1 MSFAER
7 GAQLAALAL
16 ALGSVAAIGKLADP
30 RAVDAPAVAAS
41 ALPAAAPSASSASSA
56 PGRAAGVAV
65 RLVDRLK
72 SAQVEL
78 PELGRTDEQL
88 QYWRRMRSP
97 YFGPGGDLSAA
108 VQQVALVREG
118 SKRQAAPGGWVLD
131 PKVWNMSEG
140 SYDQR
145 ESILAPPPGKLRFP
159 ALAVPPGAVFETAP
173 AIAGPG
179 MGGAEF
185 EVAVRGPDGVRVVLG
200 TRFVEGGY
208 TGAFSDWE
216 LSLEP
221 WAGKSIELE
230 LTTRSKVRGVVPPA
244 AFWGTPRVLAPGAS
258 DLPFNVLFIVVDAL
272 RGDALSSAHDDD
284 TDRAIAAAKLPP
296 LDARLPNLPEVAP
309 HLDRLAKEGVHFT
322 RAYSGGTWTRP
333 GTLAMLSGAHS
344 SDLGISPLALV
355 PQPADVRAMYAR
367 RPPFLPLLFRERG
380 ALTHAVVNN
389 FYIVG
394 YAGVGVDVGFEGLVD
409 HRFNRDDTAE
419 IVRDTLQLMDRHR
432 ARRFMLFVNL
442 ASPHSPFQPPP
453 AMRAAIPRPPRG
465 PADRLIRDYLAEIRK
480 DDAAIGELLARV
492 DQLGLRDDTLVVVT
506 ADHGETLSREHDVVP
521 EGVDGG
527 PRVSGRFHH
536 LSTLF
541 DETAHVP
548 LIFRLPK
555 KLPSGVRVKDPV
567 SALDLVPTVLSLA
580 EREVPPGVTGSSLLP
595 LASGKSDP
603 ERPVVVEGRA
613 ARSIRVGRWRLV
625 MRDES
630 YRRVWVRGAF
640 ETRAVELYDL
650 ETDPG
655 ERAEISAKHPDV
667 VERLQRADRE
677 RRSRAAP
684 VSDTQTTCRLRFTG
698 GGERRRVTA
707 TIKAPGQKL
716 GVAARDLHGGRL
728 QNRPDGVVLDIELP
742 AGSAAGL
749 DVTAAASVDLE
760 WTFQLDGQPWPKT
773 QIYAGELGLS
783 AEALVD
789 GVRGAS
795 ARRLAAGARLPF
807 VDTTSDPGLYVVCD
821 RQAREIELR
830 QSDAAKDEA
839 MGLMKAWGYVR

>member
-30 RAVDAPAVAAS
+30 RAVDAPAVTA
-41 ALPAAAPSASSASSA
+41 AAAPSAAPAAS
-56 PGRAAGVAV
+56 GRAAGVAV
-65 RLVDRLK
+65 RLVDRLS
-72 SAQVEL
+72 SAVVDL
-78 PELGRTDEQL
+78 PELTRADEQL

-97 YFGPGGDLSAA
+97 YFGPGGDLAAA

-118 SKRQAAPGGWVLD
+118 SKRQGTPGGWALD

-145 ESILAPPPGKLRFP
+145 ESILAPPPGTIRFP
-159 ALAVPPGAVFETAP
+159 GLAVVAGATLETAP

-179 MGGAEF
+179 MGGVEF
-185 EVAVRGPDGVRVVLG
+185 EVAVRGPDGARVVLG

-208 TGAFSDWE
+208 TGSFADWE
-216 LSLEP
+216 LSLER
-221 WAGKSIELE
+221 WAGQTIELE
-230 LTTRSKVRGVVPPA
+230 LTTRAKVRGVAAPA
-244 AFWGTPRVLAPGAS
+244 AYWGTPRVLSPGAS
-258 DLPFNVLFIVVDAL
+258 ALPFNLLFIVVDAL
-272 RGDALSSAHDDD
+272 RGDALSSAHDEE

-309 HLDRLAKEGVHFT
+309 NLDRLAKEGVHFT

-333 GTLAMLSGAHS
+333 GTLAMLSGTHS
-344 SDLGISPLALV
+344 GDLGISPLALI

-367 RPPFLPLLFRERG
+367 RPAFLPLWFRERG
-380 ALTHAVVNN
+380 ALTHGVVNN
-389 FYIVG
+389 FYVVG
-394 YAGVGVDVGFEGLVD
+394 YAGVGIDVGLEGLVD

-432 ARRFMLFVNL
+432 ARRFMYFVNL

-453 AMRAAIPRPPRG
+453 DARAAIPKPPRG
-465 PADRLIRDYLAEIRK
+465 PEDRLIRDYLAEIRK
-480 DDAAIGELLARV
+480 DDAAIGTLLARL
-492 DQLGLRDDTLVVVT
+492 DELGLREDTLIVVT

-548 LIFRLPK
+548 LILRLPK
-555 KLPSGVRVKDPV
+555 KLPAGMRVKDPI
-567 SALDLVPTVLSLA
+567 SAVDIVPTVLALA
-580 EREVPPGVTGSSLLP
+580 GSEVPAGVTGTSLMP
-595 LASGKSDP
+595 LVGGKRDP

-625 MRDES
+625 MRDEG
-630 YRRVWVRGAF
+630 YRHVRVRGALKN
-640 ETRAVELYDL
+640 RAVELYDL

-655 ERAEISAKHPDV
+655 ERVEVSAKHPDV
-667 VERLQRADRE
+667 VERLRRIDRE
-677 RRSRAAP
+677 RRSERAP
-684 VSDTQTTCRLRFTG
+684 SSDVQATYQLRFTA
-698 GGERRRVTA
+698 GGERHRVTA
-707 TIKAPGQKL
+707 KIRAPGRSL
-716 GVAARDLHGGRL
+716 GVVARDLHGGRL
-728 QNRPDGVVLDIELP
+728 QNGPEGLALDVDLP
-742 AGSAAGL
+742 AGSVGGL
-749 DVTAAASVDLE
+749 DLTAGAGVDLE
-760 WTFQLDGQPWPKT
+760 WSFELDGKPWQRS
-773 QIYAGELGLS
+773 QIFAGEFGL
-783 AEALVD
+783 EAGWLAD

-795 ARRLAAGARLPF
+795 ARARAAGERLPF
-807 VDTTSDPGLYVVCD
+807 VDATGEPGLYVLCD
-821 RQAREIELR
+821 RRAREVELR